1 MWQEA
6 AQVGS
11 VLNDD
16 PRGNLLYF
24 LTCEDRKLQNRFAA
38 RGEQQRGT
46 GVSGERRVRVKV
58 NTASDT
64 AHG

>member
-6 AQVGS
+6 AQVGY

-16 PRGNLLYF
+16 PREYLLYF
-24 LTCEDRKLQNRFAA
+24 SKMLNRFAA
-38 RGEQQRGT
+38 RGEQQKGT
-46 GVSGERRVRVKV
+46 GVSGEHRVRVKA